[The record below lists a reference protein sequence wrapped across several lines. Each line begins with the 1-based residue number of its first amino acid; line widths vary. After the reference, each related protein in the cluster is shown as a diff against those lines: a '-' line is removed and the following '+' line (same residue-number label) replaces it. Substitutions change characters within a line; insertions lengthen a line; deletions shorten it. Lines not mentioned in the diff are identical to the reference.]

1 MAHQLLLDR
10 QLAQE
15 LKSSAPLSLF
25 SFEVGLP
32 LLFLVDRFYSST
44 FAYTLA
50 TCIEGDEEAVEEVKM
65 ILMLENFLIEVAGR
79 QPELF
84 LWPKDLIKPDLQ
96 INLIVNEQVV
106 SADVDNMNRFTG
118 KTGPG

>member
-65 ILMLENFLIEVAGR
+65 KLMLEHFLIERWLVGSLSFSSG
-79 QPELF
+79 Q
-84 LWPKDLIKPDLQ
+84 KI
-96 INLIVNEQVV
+96 
-106 SADVDNMNRFTG
+106 
-118 KTGPG
+118 